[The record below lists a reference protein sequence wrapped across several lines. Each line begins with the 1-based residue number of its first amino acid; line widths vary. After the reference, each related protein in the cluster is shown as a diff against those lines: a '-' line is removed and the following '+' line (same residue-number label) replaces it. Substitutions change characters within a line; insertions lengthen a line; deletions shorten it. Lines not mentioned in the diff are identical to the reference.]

1 MIKVELKDVSKEFK
15 GHKVLTNIN
24 VSFKSGN
31 IYGIVGRN
39 GSGKT
44 VLFKLICNMMQ
55 PSSGIITCNGI
66 PISHK
71 DVLCGNLGV
80 VIERTDFIGNFSA
93 VKNLKYLTSL
103 NQKVGL
109 NTIVATL
116 EMIGLDPNSRQ
127 KYKNYSFGMKQKL
140 ALAQAL
146 YEDPEILVL
155 DEPFNSLDSES
166 IVRVKTL
173 LRVAQNEGKLILLA
187 THSQSDLNEL
197 CDKQFTI
204 EDCYLVEKS

>member
-1 MIKVELKDVSKEFK
+1 MIKIEIKDVRKEFK

-24 VSFKSGN
+24 VSFVSGN

-55 PSSGIITCNGI
+55 PGSGVITCNGI
-66 PISHK
+66 PITQK

-80 VIERTDFIGNFSA
+80 VIERTDFIGDFSA

-103 NQKVGL
+103 NQNVGL
-109 NTIVATL
+109 NTIKATL
-116 EMIGLDPNSRQ
+116 EMIGLDPDSKQ

-146 YEDPEILVL
+146 YENPEILIL
-155 DEPFNSLDSES
+155 DEPFNSLDKES
-166 IVRVKTL
+166 IEKMKTL
-173 LRVAQNEGKLILLA
+173 LIRARNEGKLILLA
-187 THSQSDLNEL
+187 THNQSDLDEL
-197 CDKQFTI
+197 CDKQYTI
-204 EDCYLVEKS
+204 EDGNLVEKT